1 MFIAIFS
8 FFLVLVTAYY
18 ILCIKLNSDECKK
31 LEQSINQNDD
41 SEHTIKELKTMLRKK
56 RMGFFIYIIKMI
68 IGAAINI
75 IIIAGLSGYFDKP
88 KAKNNDWKKNA
99 NEANYYEKDG
109 KWYYQG
115 DSPNNDDYYN
125 THPYDADKAEE
136 RKNK

>member
-8 FFLVLVTAYY
+8 LILAFLMIFY
-18 ILCIKLNSDECKK
+18 IYCIKTDFDDWKK
-31 LEQSINQNDD
+31 LKQSIKQNDD
-41 SEHTIKELKTMLRKK
+41 SEHTIEELKSMLKNK
-56 RMGFFIYIIKMI
+56 RISFFKYIIKMI
-68 IGAAINI
+68 IGAAVNI
-75 IIIAGLSGYFDKP
+75 IIIAALAGYFDKP

-125 THPYDADKAEE
+125 THPYDADKAKE